1 MVMEIHNMKTTSRI
15 AVAAAICTICT
26 IASGLLFC
34 ASTCA
39 GIHEVGGVL
48 VAGML
53 LFSAIAFLLGI
64 IAVLVISI
72 HHKVLRGFVYAMFAI
87 LLSSPFILA
96 IYTIHSVTT
105 ARAERE
111 KANTGRYNLRL
122 LGGALIDY
130 ARDHEDY
137 LPAADQWCDLLLQH
151 NPALTQG
158 NFRHPRGE
166 ELGLVGTCHFAFNK
180 NLSDLRLADIRDDVV
195 LIFEADG
202 DWNLSGA
209 GELLRSRRTTVR
221 DEFYVGLLFVDQTEA
236 TFWFEQQAVTRF
248 GSGGMS
254 YRSARWK
261 P

>member
-1 MVMEIHNMKTTSRI
+1 MKTTSRV
-15 AVAAAICTICT
+15 AVAAASCAICTL
-26 IASGLLFC
+26 ASGLLFC

-39 GIHEVGGVL
+39 GIHEVGGVF

-64 IAVLVISI
+64 IAVLFISI
-72 HHKVLRGFVYAMFAI
+72 HHKLLKGYIYAMFAI
-87 LLSSPFILA
+87 LLASPFILGM
-96 IYTIHSVTT
+96 YTIHSVTR

-111 KANTGRYNLRL
+111 KANTGLHNLRVLGRAL
-122 LGGALIDY
+122 LDY
-130 ARDHEDY
+130 AGDHEGY
-137 LPAADQWCDLLLQH
+137 LPPADQWCDVLLQD
-151 NPALTQG
+151 NSALTKG
-158 NFRHPRGE
+158 NFRHPRGQ
-166 ELGLVGTCHFAFNK
+166 ELGLVGMCHFAFNK
-180 NLSDLRLADIRDDVV
+180 NLSELRLADIRNDVV

-221 DEFYVGLLFVDQTEA
+221 DEFYVGVLFVDQTEA
-236 TFWFEQQAVTRF
+236 TFWFEQQAVTRV

-254 YRSARWK
+254 YRSPRWK

>member
-1 MVMEIHNMKTTSRI
+1 MEMDNRKTTSRI
-15 AVAAAICTICT
+15 AVAAAVCAICTL
-26 IASGLLFC
+26 ASGLLFC

-39 GIHEVGGVL
+39 GIHQVGGVF

-53 LFSAIAFLLGI
+53 LSSAIAFLLGI
-64 IAVLVISI
+64 IAVLLISI
-72 HHKVLRGFVYAMFAI
+72 HHKVVQGYAYAMFAI
-87 LLSSPFILA
+87 VVSSPFILGM
-96 IYTIHSVTT
+96 YTIHSVTT
-105 ARAERE
+105 SRAERE
-111 KANTGRYNLRL
+111 KANTGLYNLRL
-122 LGGALIDY
+122 LGRALLDY
-130 ARDHEDY
+130 AADHEGN

-151 NPALTQG
+151 NPTLTQG

-180 NLSDLRLADIRDDVV
+180 NLSELRVADIRNHVV

-221 DEFYVGLLFVDQTEA
+221 DEFYVGVLFVDQTEA
-236 TFWFEQQAVTRF
+236 SFWFEQQAVTRF

-254 YRSARWK
+254 YQSPRWK